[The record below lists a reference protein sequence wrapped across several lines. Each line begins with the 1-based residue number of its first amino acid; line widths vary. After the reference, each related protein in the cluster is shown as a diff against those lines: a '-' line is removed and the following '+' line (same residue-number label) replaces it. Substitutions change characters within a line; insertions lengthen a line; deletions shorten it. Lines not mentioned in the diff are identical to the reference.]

1 MANGNGFNVFDYVD
15 ELKEAGLPEKQ
26 ADIFARAFHEMA
38 SASAATKQD
47 LEVSTLALK
56 HDIELVKKDIKELDV
71 KIENIR
77 RDIKKDMLIASGSI
91 VFLILTG
98 LVTLAKL
105 GLLTPV

>member
-1 MANGNGFNVFDYVD
+1 MPPNGFGPFDLVD
-15 ELKEAGLPEKQ
+15 DLKKSGFPQKQ
-26 ADIFARAFHEMA
+26 AEGLAKLLSNMESQ
-38 SASAATKQD
+38 SAVTKQD
-47 LEVSTLALK
+47 LEATKLELK
-56 HDIELVKKDIKELDV
+56 RDIKELDV

-105 GLLTPV
+105 GLLTPVQSPIP